1 MGAKDGNT
9 TDVQDRKTKKK
20 TESKFDPQVL
30 RQMVKDGL
38 NAAEIMTRLQLK
50 TRQTLKQHVFK
61 LVQIDRQLYDV
72 KGLYLKDSKRPRINQ
87 FGFLKINMK
96 VQDLGDLKIEEGDQ
110 FNVEVLDGK
119 IILTKLIT

>member
-9 TDVQDRKTKKK
+9 TDVQDKKTKKK

-50 TRQTLKQHVFK
+50 TRQTLKQHIAK
-61 LVQIDRQLYDV
+61 LIQIDRQLYEV

-119 IILTKLIT
+119 IILTKLIP

>member
-50 TRQTLKQHVFK
+50 TRQTLKQHIAK
-61 LVQIDRQLYDV
+61 LIQIDRQLYEV

-119 IILTKLIT
+119 IILTKLIP

>member
-38 NAAEIMTRLQLK
+38 NAAEIMIRLQLK
-50 TRQTLKQHVFK
+50 TRQTLKQHIAK
-61 LVQIDRQLYDV
+61 LIQIDRQLYEV

-119 IILTKLIT
+119 IILTKLIP